1 VGSRFAQVVLLALAL
16 CSPCARAQ
24 ALPSTFGPVIGSAIL
39 CRSDLDNNYFHS
51 YLQAAF
57 GPSYKHEGG
66 AYWFRAPNATLWGTP
81 VSEVMVS
88 DDTSPLVFVGAV
100 AESSPDKLEQAIQG
114 AVGIRHLARDAS
126 RFPLRVSNPGS
137 TIAYFNTKSKI
148 YCARFKP
155 LPAGR

>member
-1 VGSRFAQVVLLALAL
+1 MFALAL
-16 CSPCARAQ
+16 CVARAR
-24 ALPSTFGPVIGSAIL
+24 AEGLPSTFGPVIGSAVL
-39 CRSDLDNNYFHS
+39 CRGHLDNNYFHS

-66 AYWFRAPNATLWGTP
+66 AYWFRAPNATLWGMA

-100 AESSPDKLEQAIQG
+100 AEGTPEKLEQAVQA
-114 AVGIRHLARDAS
+114 AVGIRHRAQDAS
-126 RFPLRVSNPGS
+126 AFPLRVSNPGS